1 MSESKII
8 AYTAN
13 TVMLKEGEVSRDI
26 IKIVKGNAEVYV
38 GYGTDQETIVGII
51 GEQSC
56 FGEFGLLLGQPS
68 IITVVAYSDVLV
80 MRISEDEMDDFISR
94 NHKNIMDIMRSMAK
108 SMLSMRAQVTMLLSE
123 LESGKKPTEIDLR
136 EKRLLAR
143 RAIREYALHGA
154 SNC

>member
-13 TVMLKEGEVSRDI
+13 TVILKEGEVSRDI

-94 NHKNIMDIMRSMAK
+94 NHKNIMDIMRSMAN

>member
-1 MSESKII
+1 VI
-8 AYTAN
+8 
-13 TVMLKEGEVSRDI
+13 LKEGEVSRDI

-38 GYGTDQETIVGII
+38 GYGTDRETIVGII

-68 IITVVAYSDVLV
+68 IITVVAYSDVLI

-154 SNC
+154 SCC

>member
-13 TVMLKEGEVSRDI
+13 TVILKEGEVSRDI

>member
-1 MSESKII
+1 MSEAKII

-13 TVMLKEGEVSRDI
+13 TVILKEGEVSRDI

-94 NHKNIMDIMRSMAK
+94 NHKNIMDIMRSMAN